1 MKLIKGSD
9 TVERLSLEI
18 EEEKKNLNGLVP
30 GAAIVRVGNKQDDIA
45 YERGAIKTLN
55 KYGVKCHTYAFPE
68 DITHEEFMA
77 EFKAINES
85 AHIHGIL
92 LLRPL
97 PSQINSTEI
106 EYTINPLKDIDGIS
120 PLNIGKIFNEDKSG
134 FAPCTAEAAMEM
146 LKTLDVDLCG
156 KKVVIVG
163 AGMVVGRPL
172 SLLMLSANATVTV
185 CNVFTKSLVSYTK
198 NAEVLVVA
206 TGVRNL
212 IKAEHV
218 APGSIIIDV
227 GINVDENGK
236 LCGDVKFDEVS
247 EIVEAITPVP
257 GGVGV
262 VTTCILARNV
272 YKAARMLKNTGSV

>member
-18 EEEKKNLNGLVP
+18 EEVKKNLKGVIP
-30 GAAIVRVGNKQDDIA
+30 GAAIVRVGNRPDDIA
-45 YERGAIKTLN
+45 YERGAIKTLS
-55 KYGVKCHTYAFPE
+55 KYDVECHTYAFPE
-68 DITHEEFMA
+68 DITHEDFMA
-77 EFKAINES
+77 EFKTINES

-97 PSQINSTEI
+97 PAQINSTEI
-106 EYTINPLKDIDGIS
+106 EYAINPLKDIDGIS

-185 CNVFTKSLVSYTK
+185 CNVFTKSLASYTK

-206 TGVRNL
+206 TGVRGL

-218 APGSIIIDV
+218 AQGAIIIDV

-247 EIVEAITPVP
+247 EIAEAITPVP

-272 YKAARMLKNTGSV
+272 YKAARMLTVSTKG